1 VKAII
6 IGAGRGRRLMPLTDD
21 VPKCY
26 APVAGRRILDWTL
39 DALRTAGLDD
49 VVFIGG
55 YRIERVR
62 ADYPHL
68 RLRHNAEWERNNI
81 LASLFHAEAE
91 MAEGFVST
99 YADILYTGAA
109 AQRLVAS
116 PADITL
122 LVDTDWRERYRPRTE
137 HPESD
142 GEKVRLDGKRVIAV
156 SRDIPP
162 GEAPAEFTGV
172 AKFSSRGARTLVEH
186 YHRVRAAQGD
196 RPFARGRPFGQA
208 YLIDLLQ
215 PMLEAGVEM
224 RAVTTHGGYF
234 EIDTTQD
241 FQLANA
247 GWPRWVAAR

>member
-1 VKAII
+1 VRAII
-6 IGAGRGRRLMPLTDD
+6 IGAGRGRRLKPLTDD
-21 VPKCY
+21 APKCY

-39 DALRTAGLDD
+39 EALRAAGLDD

-62 ADYPHL
+62 DDYPHL
-68 RLRHNAEWERNNI
+68 RFRHNVDWDRNNI
-81 LASLFHAEAE
+81 LASLFHAEGE

-99 YADILYTGAA
+99 YADILYTPAA
-109 AQRLVAS
+109 ARRLVAS

-122 LVDTDWRERYRPRTE
+122 LIDTDWRARYRPRTE

-142 GEKVRLDGKRVIAV
+142 GEKVRLDGARVVAV

-162 GEAPAEFTGV
+162 PEAPAEFTGV
-172 AKFSSRGARTLVEH
+172 AKFSPRGARVLAEH
-186 YHRVRAAQGD
+186 YHRARTAHAG
-196 RPFARGRPFGQA
+196 RPFARGRPFAEA

-215 PMLEAGVEM
+215 HMLEAGVEM

-241 FQLANA
+241 YELANT
-247 GWPRWVAAR
+247 GWPRWIAPR